1 MRFSINCFYLQA
13 FFQIFPFH
21 WSIYVLRYIFFKSLG
36 FRRRISCGIL
46 IAYWI
51 CALTAF
57 VYAQWKKETD
67 HLADKTAVLHS
78 TSEKSS
84 TSSSA
89 GPKVATVLPVNAKE
103 KGDYEMVQRTED
115 NIEM

>member
-1 MRFSINCFYLQA
+1 M
-13 FFQIFPFH
+13 
-21 WSIYVLRYIFFKSLG
+21 G

-78 TSEKSS
+78 VSEKSS
-84 TSSSA
+84 TTSGA
-89 GPKVATVLPVNAKE
+89 GLMMVTVPVNAKE
-103 KGDYEMVQRTED
+103 KGNYEMVQRTED